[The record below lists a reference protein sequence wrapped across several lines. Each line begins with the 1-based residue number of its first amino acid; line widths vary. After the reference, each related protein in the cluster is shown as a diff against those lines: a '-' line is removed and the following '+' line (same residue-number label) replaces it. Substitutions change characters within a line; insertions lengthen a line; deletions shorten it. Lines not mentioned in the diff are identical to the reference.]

1 MNLHQAQ
8 QIFLSHLEKEREKVA
23 HRRLEQTAKSE
34 NLDNFRAVESSEPE
48 IIEYSTTHGFR
59 VLCPDCFQHCPLG
72 NRPQANQFVITKKGN
87 GFAKARNLPYIYLR
101 TLCEPTG
108 LTVECPCIEAIGY
121 GYATAMKLPY
131 TIAGIGHDYPEG
143 TLVVCVSLD
152 NERAA
157 ACYANAIPL
166 PYSPDSVYIQKIDM
180 LDTEYAAMLD
190 NVSSF

>member
-1 MNLHQAQ
+1 MNLHQAF
-8 QIFLSHLEKEREKVA
+8 QIFLSHLKKEQEKAANRK
-23 HRRLEQTAKSE
+23 LEQVANAE
-34 NLDNFRAVESSEPE
+34 NLDDFLAVESSEPGT
-48 IIEYSTTHGFR
+48 IEYSTNHGCRF
-59 VLCPDCFQHCPLG
+59 LCPECPQL
-72 NRPQANQFVITKKGN
+72 NEFVITKKGN
-87 GFAKARNLPYIYLR
+87 GFAKARNLPYIYLQ
-101 TLCEPTG
+101 TKCEPTG
-108 LTVECPCIEAIGY
+108 LIVESPSIDAIGY